1 MYWIWVAQGRQEIDI
16 DFAWKHAE
24 VLLVERKSNWGEKER
39 LRMEGG
45 RLAGSCR
52 VNVDQRVGGWAE
64 SMGGHIDGQQNQQG
78 FRWLLEMMQV

>member
-1 MYWIWVAQGRQEIDI
+1 MYWIWVAQGRHEIDI

-45 RLAGSCR
+45 ARRAAAKLMSIK
-52 VNVDQRVGGWAE
+52 GW
-64 SMGGHIDGQQNQQG
+64 GLG
-78 FRWLLEMMQV
+78 

>member
-1 MYWIWVAQGRQEIDI
+1 MYWIRVAQGRQEIDI

-45 RLAGSCR
+45 AWR
-52 VNVDQRVGGWAE
+52 VAAELMSIKGW
-64 SMGGHIDGQQNQQG
+64 GLG
-78 FRWLLEMMQV
+78 

>member
-39 LRMEGG
+39 
-45 RLAGSCR
+45 
-52 VNVDQRVGGWAE
+52 
-64 SMGGHIDGQQNQQG
+64 
-78 FRWLLEMMQV
+78 

>member
-1 MYWIWVAQGRQEIDI
+1 MVYWIWVAQGRQEIDI

-45 RLAGSCR
+45 TWRAA
-52 VNVDQRVGGWAE
+52 AE
-64 SMGGHIDGQQNQQG
+64 
-78 FRWLLEMMQV
+78 